1 MSARGFIGA
10 GDLYVSRFDPA
21 TQAFLPFIG
30 PIETTKFEITPKTE
44 LKEQVSKGRSSY
56 GQVIESVALAQ
67 PFEFTADFAE
77 VTGDTLVN
85 AFLGTETAIAQTAGA
100 LAEVTL
106 TAKLDGWVETGTLNL
121 SAVALLVQDSTK
133 TTTYVL
139 DTDYQVNR
147 RLGTIK
153 ALSGGAITADQ
164 VLKING
170 SKLALDGTL
179 IAGGTEAQIRA
190 KFKFDG
196 KNMVDG
202 KAVIVDVHEVVIA
215 ADSAFDFLADDFNT
229 VSLPGKLKTPT
240 GKSEPFTVRIL
251 DNAVA

>member
-10 GDLYVSRFDPA
+10 GDLYVSRYDPA
-21 TQAFLPFIG
+21 TATFLPFVG

-44 LKEQVSKGRSSY
+44 LKEQVSKGRATY

-77 VTGDTLVN
+77 VTGATLVN
-85 AFLGTETAIAQTAGA
+85 AFLGTETPIAQAAGA
-100 LAEVTL
+100 MSEKTVTARL
-106 TAKLDGWVETGTLNL
+106 GGWVEIGALNV
-121 SAVALLVQDSTK
+121 STSGLLVQDSTK
-133 TTTYVL
+133 TITYVAG
-139 DTDYQVNR
+139 TDYEINR

-153 ALSGGAITADQ
+153 ALTGGAIDDGD

-170 SKLALDGTL
+170 NLLALDGTQ

-229 VSLPGKLKTPT
+229 VTLPGKLKTPA
-240 GKSEPFTVRIL
+240 GKSEPFTVKIL

>member
-1 MSARGFIGA
+1 MSSRGFIGA
-10 GDLYVSRFDPA
+10 GDLYVSRYDPA
-21 TQAFLPFIG
+21 TASFLPFVG
-30 PIETTKFEITPKTE
+30 PIETTKFEIVPKTE
-44 LKEQVSKGRSSY
+44 LKEQVSKGRNTY

-77 VTGDTLVN
+77 VTGATLVN
-85 AFLGTETAIAQTAGA
+85 AFLGTETPIAQAAGVMTEKTVTAR
-100 LAEVTL
+100 E
-106 TAKLDGWVETGTLNL
+106 DGWVEIGALNI
-121 SAVALLVQDSTK
+121 SAVGLLVQDSTK

-139 DTDYQVNR
+139 GTDYEINR

-153 ALSGGAITADQ
+153 ALSSGSIADAA

-170 SKLALDGTL
+170 NLLALDGTQ

-229 VSLPGKLKTPT
+229 VSLPGKLKTPA
-240 GKSEPFTVRIL
+240 GKAEPFTVKIL
-251 DNAVA
+251 DNAVQ